1 VGRRSLRFRGSKRRV
16 RDLERRHGR
25 GINLWL
31 LVLGFLILEALAV
44 LPWLLFEIVLDHS

>member
-1 VGRRSLRFRGSKRRV
+1 VGRRSFRFRGSKRRV
-16 RDLERRHGR
+16 RNLERRHGR

-31 LVLGFLILEALAV
+31 LFLAFLLVEALAV

>member
-1 VGRRSLRFRGSKRRV
+1 LRFRGSKRRV

-25 GINLWL
+25 GITLWL
-31 LVLGFLILEALAV
+31 LLLGLLLLEALAV